1 MVTLFFYVTVKE
13 GKQQDFS
20 ALAMRMTK
28 VSRAEDVGCVTY
40 TWHQQQDNPR
50 EYVLYEQWNDQEA
63 LEAHLIHLQT
73 LMGAAPPGEKLPAVF
88 LDLVESKRTFVYD
101 VIA

>member
-1 MVTLFFYVTVKE
+1 MITNFFYVTVKA
-13 GKQQDFS
+13 GKEQEFN
-20 ALAMRMTK
+20 ALAIRMTK
-28 VSRAEDVGCVTY
+28 VSRAEDVGCVSY

-50 EYVLYEQWNDQEA
+50 EFALVEQWNDQET

-88 LDLVESKRTFVYD
+88 LDLIDSQRSFVYQ
-101 VIA
+101 VVA